1 MSDTGPDSRPAS
13 SPQSWSD
20 WPGSPEGDSPVACGS
35 TIRGRFV
42 LEELI
47 GAGGMGEVYRALDL
61 RRQEAQDRHPHVAIK
76 ILSREFRRHPDA
88 LRALQRESRK
98 AQKLAHPNICTVFDF
113 DRDGASVYLVMELL
127 EGRPLNEVVKAHAGT
142 GLGREPAFELIGE
155 LGIALAHAHSRGI
168 VHSDFKPSNVFLTGG
183 GEVKVLDFGIAR
195 AARPGPGTADSTQT
209 VFDPAKLGAAT
220 LAYASPEQLLGIS
233 EPDPR
238 DDVYSFAVVAYE
250 LLAGRHPFDRRSA
263 LEAQLQEM
271 QVAQLPELTE
281 QQNAVLGSA
290 LAFNRERRP
299 VSINDFVVGLG
310 LPPVQRTLATTHL
323 PPSSSGEATRT
334 SVTVPPS
341 PPGAAAPAGAA
352 EAAPPPVAPR
362 RARRAA
368 LLAAGIGAVLLLGG
382 TYYTVQSAREREAQ
396 QRQLEEQE
404 RREAEARIRQEQ
416 QARLAAEQARRE
428 AELRAAAEQEA
439 RALADRERL
448 EAEAQAERDRLARA
462 QAEQESARA
471 RRAERTREAA
481 SRTAASGQDATAAGA
496 AVTAGASPAAASTST
511 KARTGAKPA
520 TVYRWRDDTG
530 EVHYGSQVPPQYAD
544 RAVAVV
550 PDG

>member
-1 MSDTGPDSRPAS
+1 MGETGPDSRPAS
-13 SPQSWSD
+13 NPQSWSD

-195 AARPGPGTADSTQT
+195 AARPGPGAADATQT

-299 VSINDFVVGLG
+299 ASINDFVVGLG

-323 PPSSSGEATRT
+323 PSQASGDATRT
-334 SVTVPPS
+334 SVTGPP
-341 PPGAAAPAGAA
+341 PPGPAAPAGAL
-352 EAAPPPVAPR
+352 EAPPPPVAPR
-362 RARRAA
+362 PARRIA

-439 RALADRERL
+439 RALAERERL
-448 EAEAQAERDRLARA
+448 EAEAQAERERLARA

-471 RRAERTREAA
+471 RRAERTREA
-481 SRTAASGQDATAAGA
+481 SPRTSASGQDATASGA
-496 AVTAGASPAAASTST
+496 APAAGGSPSAAST
-511 KARTGAKPA
+511 KARAGAKPA
-520 TVYRWRDDTG
+520 TVYRWRDDAG